1 MAIVKLEEIRNFID
15 ISPASEMLL
24 EKNEKEISFSVNF
37 KTKDNEIVFCDAY
50 VVYHNVV
57 LGPAKGGI
65 RMAPNVSLEETRR
78 LAKIMT
84 YKNALTELPFG
95 GGKSGIKLPDN
106 KDIDEFT
113 RIAIFKEYVH
123 MIREELVA
131 GHYIPAPDFGTD
143 QFDMAVIYGEL
154 HIPECVT
161 GKPVK
166 IGGLPGRLEATG
178 RSVATSTKLY
188 VNDIMKEDL
197 KNIKIAIQ
205 GFGNVGRWT
214 SYFLYKWGAKIIAVS
229 DINGGIYNENG
240 FDIEKLFKY
249 APTKDITISDYPE
262 GEKITNKELL
272 EMEIDVLIPCATES
286 VINKENANNIKC
298 KVIIEGANDP
308 VTEEGDEILKNKGIE
323 ILPDFLCNSGGVIAS
338 YIEWR
343 NAKSGN
349 QTEKEDT
356 FNEIDKK
363 ITKCFYKIKEMKE
376 KLNITYRQTATILAV
391 KFLIEAMHERR
402 WI

>member
-1 MAIVKLEEIRNFID
+1 MAIVKLERIKEFIN
-15 ISPASEMLL
+15 ISPAAEMLL

-37 KTKDNEIVFCDAY
+37 KTKDDEIIFCDAF

-65 RMAPNVSLEETRR
+65 RMDPNVTLEETRR

-95 GGKSGIKLPDN
+95 GGKSGIKIPTN
-106 KDIDEFT
+106 TNISEFI
-113 RIAIFKEYVH
+113 RISIFKEYVH

-131 GHYIPAPDFGTD
+131 EHYIPAPDLGTD
-143 QFDMAVIYGEL
+143 PFDMAVIYGEL
-154 HIPECVT
+154 HKPECVT

-188 VNDIMKEDL
+188 VEEIMKKKLE
-197 KNIKIAIQ
+197 NMKIAIQ

-214 SYFLYKWGAKIIAVS
+214 SYFLYKWGAKIVAVS
-229 DINGGIYNENG
+229 DIYGGIYNEKG
-240 FDIEKLFKY
+240 FDIEKLFEY

-262 GEKITNKELL
+262 SEKITNEELL
-272 EMEIDVLIPCATES
+272 EMDVDILIPCATGG
-286 VINKENANNIKC
+286 VINKENGKYLKC
-298 KVIIEGANDP
+298 KAIIEGANDP
-308 VTEEGDEILKNKGIE
+308 VTEEADKILEEMGIE
-323 ILPDFLCNSGGVIAS
+323 VLPDFLCNSGGVIAS

-349 QTEKEDT
+349 QTEKEET

-363 ITKCFYKIKEMKE
+363 IIKCFHKVKETKE
-376 KLNITYRQTATILAV
+376 KLNITYRESATLLAV

-402 WI
+402 WL

>member
-1 MAIVKLEEIRNFID
+1 MAIVSIERMKNFMN
-15 ISPASEMLL
+15 ISHAAEMLL
-24 EKNEKEISFSVNF
+24 EKNEKEISFSVNL
-37 KTKDNEIVFCDAY
+37 KTRDDEIIFCDAY

-65 RMAPNVSLEETRR
+65 RMAPNVTLEETKR

-95 GGKSGIKLPDN
+95 GGKSGIRIPDTN
-106 KDIDEFT
+106 IDEFT
-113 RIAIFKEYVH
+113 RISIFKEYVH
-123 MIREELVA
+123 AIREEIVSRQ
-131 GHYIPAPDFGTD
+131 YIPAPDLGTD
-143 QFDMAVIYGEL
+143 QFDMSVIYGEL

-178 RSVATSTKLY
+178 RSVATSTRLY
-188 VNDIMKEDL
+188 VENIMKNKL
-197 KNIKIAIQ
+197 GNIKVAVQ

-214 SYFLYKWGAKIIAVS
+214 SFFLYKWGAKIVAVS
-229 DINGGIYNENG
+229 DIYGGVYNEKG
-240 FDIEKLFKY
+240 FDIEGLFKY
-249 APTKDITISDYPE
+249 APKKNITISDYPE
-262 GEKITNKELL
+262 GEKISNEELL
-272 EMEIDVLIPCATES
+272 EMDVDVLIPCACES
-286 VINKENANNIKC
+286 VITKENADKIKS

-308 VTEEGDEILKNKGIE
+308 VTEEGDEILKNKGIDV
-323 ILPDFLCNSGGVIAS
+323 LPDFLCNSGGVIAS
-338 YIEWR
+338 YIEWK

-363 ITKCFYKIKEMKE
+363 ISECFHKICEVKKEL
-376 KLNITYRQTATILAV
+376 KLTYRESATYLSV

-402 WI
+402 WL

>member
-1 MAIVKLEEIRNFID
+1 MAIVKLERIKEFMN
-15 ISPASEMLL
+15 ISYAAEMLL

-37 KTKDNEIVFCDAY
+37 KTKDDEIVFCDAY

-65 RMAPNVSLEETRR
+65 RMSENVTLEETRR

-95 GGKSGIKLPDN
+95 GGKSGIRIENPN
-106 KDIDEFT
+106 IDEFT
-113 RIAIFKEYVH
+113 RISIFKEYVH

-131 GHYIPAPDFGTD
+131 EQYIPAPDLGTD

-154 HIPECVT
+154 HKPECVT
-161 GKPVK
+161 GKPIK

-178 RSVATSTKLY
+178 RSVATSTKIY
-188 VNDIMKEDL
+188 VEEVMKEKL
-197 KNIKIAIQ
+197 SNLKIAIQ

-214 SYFLYKWGAKIIAVS
+214 SYFLEKFGAKVVAIS
-229 DINGGIYNENG
+229 DINGGIYNDRG
-240 FDIEKLFKY
+240 FNIEKLFQY
-249 APTKDITISDYPE
+249 APTKNITIADYPE
-262 GEKITNKELL
+262 ADKITNKELL
-272 EMEIDVLIPCATES
+272 EMDVDILIPCATEN
-286 VINKENANNIKC
+286 VITKENAGKLKC

-308 VTEEGDEILKNKGIE
+308 VTEEADEILKERGIPV
-323 ILPDFLCNSGGVIAS
+323 LPDFLCNSGGVIAS

-343 NAKSGN
+343 NGKSGN
-349 QTEKEDT
+349 QTEKEEV
-356 FNEIDKK
+356 FGEIDRK
-363 ITKCFYKIKEMKE
+363 IKKCFYKIKETKE
-376 KLNITYRQTATILAV
+376 KLNSTYREAATYIAV

-402 WI
+402 WL

>member
-1 MAIVKLEEIRNFID
+1 MAIVKLEKIKNFMD
-15 ISPASEMLL
+15 ISPAAELLL

-37 KTKDNEIVFCDAY
+37 KTKDDEIVFCDAF

-65 RMAPNVSLEETRR
+65 RMAENVSLEETKR

-95 GGKSGIKLPDN
+95 GGKSGIKIPSY
-106 KDIDEFT
+106 KIDEFT
-113 RIAIFKEYVH
+113 RISIFKEYVH
-123 MIREELVA
+123 MIREELVS
-131 GHYIPAPDFGTD
+131 GQYIPAPDLGTD
-143 QFDMAVIYGEL
+143 PFDMAVIYGEL
-154 HIPECVT
+154 HKPECVT

-188 VNDIMKEDL
+188 VEEIMKEKL
-197 KNIKIAIQ
+197 SNLKIAIQ

-214 SYFLYKWGAKIIAVS
+214 SYFLQKWGAKIVAIS
-229 DINGGIYNENG
+229 DIYGGIYNEKG
-240 FDIEKLFKY
+240 FDIEKLFEY
-249 APTKDITISDYPE
+249 APTKNITISDYPDA
-262 GEKITNKELL
+262 EKITNKDLL
-272 EMEIDVLIPCATES
+272 EMKLDILIPCATES
-286 VINKENANNIKC
+286 VINEDNAKNIKC

-308 VTEEGDEILKNKGIE
+308 VTEEADKILEENGVE
-323 ILPDFLCNSGGVIAS
+323 VLPDFLCNSGGVIAS

-349 QTEKEDT
+349 QTEKEDV

-363 ITKCFYKIKEMKE
+363 ITKCFYKIREIKE
-376 KLNITYRQTATILAV
+376 KFKISYRESATYIAV

-402 WI
+402 WL